1 MPAFDPNNIFAHDI
15 ARVLDIQKERAME
28 PLNNIDMESKF
39 AASFDGFL
47 ANLDKDRED
56 KKMNEFTQKKVN
68 EVMQPKVI
76 NDEGKITLGNKLPLI
91 KNVDPVSGA
100 NYKHFF
106 ETYFQT
112 VKENVINLDGKVPAA
127 Q

>member
-68 EVMQPKVI
+68 EVM
-76 NDEGKITLGNKLPLI
+76 
-91 KNVDPVSGA
+91 
-100 NYKHFF
+100 
-106 ETYFQT
+106 
-112 VKENVINLDGKVPAA
+112 
-127 Q
+127 